1 MKRRGTEGIRI
12 YILFAEE
19 ASTHWTEQTRIK
31 NNCPQCECWKERL
44 ISRRCTVVRSFSM
57 IRQHGNPFSILI
69 STCASSSTAWD
80 WLITTESHIFVFY
93 TVAVHDT
100 LTEYLTLSLGSTRS
114 EGSRKSASDAGIL
127 LPSADLSE
135 VRSLVK
141 TSSSLLVQ
149 LVPWVRL
156 GSSSSLAWF
165 PFDDVALLRK
175 SGGSR
180 NCPIKEIADI
190 L

>member
-1 MKRRGTEGIRI
+1 MCLVVRTFDFSKVYSR
-12 YILFAEE
+12 EE
-19 ASTHWTEQTRIK
+19 LRHDSSK
-31 NNCPQCECWKERL
+31 WKPFFHPDLHLCFLLDCLRL
-44 ISRRCTVVRSFSM
+44 I
-57 IRQHGNPFSILI
+57 
-69 STCASSSTAWD
+69 D
-80 WLITTESHIFVFY
+80 WLITRESHIFVFY

-127 LPSADLSE
+127 LLSADLSE

-149 LVPWVRL
+149 LVPWLRL

-175 SGGSR
+175 RGGSR
-180 NCPIKEIADI
+180 NCPIKEIVDI